1 MEKINVGVE
10 VDSFET
16 FFTSMMTEQMIWKK
30 LDKLL
35 ASKYPVKKD
44 KKTKE
49 INVNNEKIN
58 VGLKVDMINVK

>member
-1 MEKINVGVE
+1 
-10 VDSFET
+10 
-16 FFTSMMTEQMIWKK
+16 MIWKK

-44 KKTKE
+44 EKMKD